1 MSSTQMPSNKKEG
14 PQGPKITAFFS
25 KKMKSS
31 TKVLQTE
38 TEDIQELNVEEC
50 YDKYDS
56 NLHPDDPKIS
66 IPKNQIE
73 FKQRVLKGPYQPV
86 LKIFPRTTFGNA
98 NKQRSFQHSWYNLFP
113 WLEYSPK
120 ADLAFCF
127 PCRMFN
133 GATGLNA
140 GQSEIVYSKTGF
152 KNWKLATIRFNVH
165 QKTKVHLNSSS
176 ALSNFLDSK
185 SIDVVLDKTCEHIN
199 SQKEIQRLKNREIV
213 KRIIDIIL
221 CISIGGKPL
230 RGHTEKTNDVH
241 KGLFLDIVSLLSKYD
256 SLFNEHFISGP
267 KNCLYTSNRIQ
278 NDLISSINLVI
289 RKQLQD
295 IITDRKISL
304 IADETS
310 DIGHHEQL
318 SIVLRYFDETKNC
331 PIEQF
336 LCLKRMTSVD
346 AQSIFDK
353 MSDVVQEYGIKWE
366 NVVSICFDGASTMSG
381 STGGVQAKFK
391 EKNNNS
397 FFVHCYGHCLNL
409 VLVDS
414 IGRHNIVTFDFFG
427 NIQLIYNFIEGSCT
441 RHAVLEKIA
450 NFTNT
455 KLKTLKSI
463 STARWACRSEAISAI
478 KENYPSIL
486 AAIEE
491 IVDNTKQSDVRA
503 KGKGILHQMKTF
515 EFIFAMLMLDPILSS
530 ILKTS
535 AFLQSSDIN
544 LLTALEIIEKV
555 STKIDYSSSTQYY
568 MSSKEEEMKVSV
580 YYSTLDHI
588 ISGIN
593 IRFNQE
599 TINMIRS
606 IGNLLILNINS
617 IDITVL
623 SAAFDLNSD
632 MLKTEINLLKHTEN
646 IPKGEKNKC
655 GDWINWLTQSNYGRE
670 TIFCNVF
677 KALKTFMVIPVT
689 SCSCER
695 SFSKLSIV
703 KTKLR
708 STMRQDR
715 LNSLLT
721 IFIEQELA
729 SGINIDDVID
739 TFKNL
744 TPVDRRM
751 EL

>member
-1 MSSTQMPSNKKEG
+1 
-14 PQGPKITAFFS
+14 
-25 KKMKSS
+25 
-31 TKVLQTE
+31 
-38 TEDIQELNVEEC
+38 
-50 YDKYDS
+50 
-56 NLHPDDPKIS
+56 
-66 IPKNQIE
+66 
-73 FKQRVLKGPYQPV
+73 
-86 LKIFPRTTFGNA
+86 
-98 NKQRSFQHSWYNLFP
+98 
-113 WLEYSPK
+113 
-120 ADLAFCF
+120 
-127 PCRMFN
+127 
-133 GATGLNA
+133 
-140 GQSEIVYSKTGF
+140 
-152 KNWKLATIRFNVH
+152 
-165 QKTKVHLNSSS
+165 
-176 ALSNFLDSK
+176 
-185 SIDVVLDKTCEHIN
+185 
-199 SQKEIQRLKNREIV
+199 
-213 KRIIDIIL
+213 
-221 CISIGGKPL
+221 L

-241 KGLFLDIVSLLSKYD
+241 KGLFLDIVSLLRKYD

-450 NFTNT
+450 NLTNT

-463 STARWACRSEAISAI
+463 STTRWACRSEAISAI
-478 KENYPSIL
+478 KENFTSIL

-544 LLTALEIIEKV
+544 LLTALEIIESLKKFLVSMRNTEEDFTDIYHKTVQMCKNYDIEIPQLKKRKV

-580 YYSTLDHI
+580 YYSTLDHM

-617 IDITVL
+617 NDITVL
-623 SAAFDLNSD
+623 SAAFDLNSE
-632 MLKTEINLLKHTEN
+632 MLKTEINLLKHVEN

-655 GDWINWLTQSNYGRE
+655 DDWINWLTQSNYGRE

-715 LNSLLT
+715 LDSLLT
-721 IFIEQELA
+721 IFIEQEFA
-729 SGINIDDVID
+729 YGINIDDVID